1 MNPGRPEASE
11 YAPFYGGYIALVP
24 GDDVM
29 AALEGQRLHTMQV
42 LSARSEREGNFRY
55 APEKWSVK
63 EIVGHLSDSERVFA
77 YRATCIARGDTTPF
91 PGFEQDDY
99 VKNGGFGER
108 RLTDLAEEFAAIRSA
123 SIALFRSLNQE
134 AWARR
139 GTASSKTVS
148 VRALAFIIAGHEL
161 HHQRILEERYFAA
174 IPRA

>member
-1 MNPGRPEASE
+1 MSSGSRPTATSVSGLRD
-11 YAPFYGGYIALVP
+11 APQI
-24 GDDVM
+24 D
-29 AALEGQRLHTMQV
+29 ETR
-42 LSARSEREGNFRY
+42 GNFRY
-55 APEKWSVK
+55 APDKWSIK
-63 EIVGHLSDSERVFA
+63 QLVGHMEDSERVFA
-77 YRATCIARGDTTPF
+77 YRATSIARGDKTPF

-123 SIALFRSLNQE
+123 SIALFRTLNPE
-134 AWARR
+134 AWTRH
-139 GTASSKTVS
+139 GTASNKTIS